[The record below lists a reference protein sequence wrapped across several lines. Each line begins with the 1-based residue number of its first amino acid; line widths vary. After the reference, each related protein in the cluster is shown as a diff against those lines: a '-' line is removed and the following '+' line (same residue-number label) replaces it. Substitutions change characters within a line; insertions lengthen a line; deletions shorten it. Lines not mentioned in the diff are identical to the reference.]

1 MSDNTQIVYLNGDF
15 LPMSEA
21 RVPVLD
27 RGFIFGDGVYEVIP
41 VYGSRILR
49 LEEHLSRLDYSL
61 NGIRLVNPMSH
72 TQWKSV
78 FEQLIE
84 KNGNGDLS
92 IYLQIT
98 RGVAP
103 RDHGF
108 PENLT
113 PTVFVMCS
121 PLKPLPAH
129 FTSNGA
135 TAITTEDI
143 RWQFCNIKSTSLL
156 ANTMLRQFALDKKA
170 DEAILV
176 KDGNITEGSASSVF
190 IVAGNEIITP
200 PKGNCILPGITRDL
214 VIELAHVN
222 EIKCTERNITLDEIK
237 SCDEVWVTSSLRE
250 ILPVTVLD
258 EKPVGSGVPGPIWE
272 KMYGL
277 YQDYKQKIRSG
288 EIQ

>member
-1 MSDNTQIVYLNGDF
+1 MSENYQIVYLNGKF
-15 LPMSEA
+15 LPLEEA
-21 RVPVLD
+21 HVPVLD

-41 VYGSRILR
+41 IYGGNILR
-49 LEEHLSRLDYSL
+49 LEEHLNRLDSSL
-61 NGIRLVNPMSH
+61 EGIRLVNPMSRE
-72 TQWKSV
+72 QWKDI
-78 FEQLIE
+78 FNQLIN
-84 KNGNGDLS
+84 KNGDGDLS

-113 PTVFVMCS
+113 PTVFAMCS

-129 FTSNGA
+129 FTTEGA
-135 TAITTEDI
+135 NAITTEDI

-176 KDGNITEGSASSVF
+176 KGNNVTEGSASSVF
-190 IVAGNEIITP
+190 IVINDEIITP
-200 PKGNCILPGITRDL
+200 PKDTCILPGITRDL
-214 VIELAHVN
+214 VIELAN
-222 EIKCTERNITLDEIK
+222 ANNIKCTERNITVDEIK
-237 SCDEVWVTSSLRE
+237 SCDEIWVTSSLRE
-250 ILPVTVLD
+250 ILPVTKLD
-258 EKPVGSGVPGPIWE
+258 DKPVGSGSPGAVWKNI
-272 KMYGL
+272 YSL

-288 EIQ
+288 KDG

>member
-1 MSDNTQIVYLNGDF
+1 MSENSQTVYLNGEF
-15 LPMSEA
+15 LPLEDAHVS
-21 RVPVLD
+21 VLD

-41 VYGSRILR
+41 IYGGNILK
-49 LEEHLSRLDYSL
+49 LEEHLNRLDYSL
-61 NGIRLVNPMSH
+61 EGIRLVNPMSRE
-72 TQWKSV
+72 QWKEV

-113 PTVFVMCS
+113 PTVFAMCN
-121 PLKPLPAH
+121 PLKPLPDH
-129 FTSNGA
+129 FTTDGA
-135 TAITTEDI
+135 NAITTEDI

-176 KDGNITEGSASSVF
+176 KGNNVTEGSASSVF
-190 IVAGNEIITP
+190 IVKNDEIITP
-200 PKGNCILPGITRDL
+200 PKGTCILPGITRDL
-214 VIELAHVN
+214 VIELASAN
-222 EIKCTERNITLDEIK
+222 DIKCTERNITLDELNT
-237 SCDEVWVTSSLRE
+237 CDEIWVTSSLRE
-250 ILPVTVLD
+250 ILPVTRLD
-258 EKPVGSGVPGPIWE
+258 NKPVGNSLPGPIW
-272 KMYGL
+272 KKLYSL
-277 YQDYKQKIRSG
+277 YQDYKQKIRAG
-288 EIQ
+288 KT